1 MDCGTCA
8 FLGDHVLSQG
18 IRSPLPDFSLGSRCS
33 MCEENLALG
42 GVLAIA
48 LLV

>member
-18 IRSPLPDFSLGSRCS
+18 IRYPFPDFSLGSLCS
-33 MCEENLALG
+33 VCEENVALG
-42 GVLAIA
+42 GFLAIA